1 MDFKTHYR
9 SDLNKIL
16 NELKD
21 DKQVY
26 THYFEFISVNGN
38 RQWQFVGKENRPH
51 LRKCLRTLEADGLV
65 ENINLGC
72 NIHQW
77 KITEKG
83 KNLIFSL

>member
-1 MDFKTHYR
+1 MKDFKMYYR
-9 SDLNKIL
+9 DDLKNIL

-21 DKQVY
+21 GKQVY
-26 THYFEFISVNGN
+26 THYFEFIRVNGN

-83 KNLIFSL
+83 LLKTKL